1 MVGNLAV
8 NDNTRRYLV
17 ITRHLNT
24 QILKELGDTF
34 QIADLAFTEQKPDE
48 FAVPL

>member
-1 MVGNLAV
+1 
-8 NDNTRRYLV
+8 V

-48 FAVPL
+48 FAVPLESSAGRCWAG